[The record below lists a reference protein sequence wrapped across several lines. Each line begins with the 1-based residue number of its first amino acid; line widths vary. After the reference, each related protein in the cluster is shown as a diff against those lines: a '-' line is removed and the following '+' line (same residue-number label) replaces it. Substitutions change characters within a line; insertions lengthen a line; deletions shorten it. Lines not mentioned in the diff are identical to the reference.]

1 MATSNGSPHAVG
13 LDRDAVVLVA
23 GARTLIGGALV
34 RRLRQHGFR
43 HVLSGVSDF
52 TDQRRVERWFA
63 RHQPQYVFVAAGRSG
78 GIGLNQSQPADLM
91 RDNLLSACHV
101 ITAAHRFGVTRLL
114 YLASSCSYPRQA
126 PQPLAEPSLLTG
138 PLEPTS
144 AAYALAKISGIGL
157 CEAYRRQHGAWF
169 VPAIPADA
177 FGIGDD
183 FDPAQSHVVA
193 ALIRKMH
200 EAKLAGAPHV
210 ELWGTGS
217 PRREFIFA
225 DDLADACLCVVERAS
240 EPSLIN
246 LGGGSDL
253 SIAEVAE
260 AIRQVVGYKGAL
272 RFDASKPDGAPR
284 KCLESSRLGALG
296 WRPQTPLP
304 DALAL
309 TYNWFIEHQ
318 AG

>member
-1 MATSNGSPHAVG
+1 MATSEAAPHAV
-13 LDRDAVVLVA
+13 LDRDAIVLVA
-23 GARTLIGGALV
+23 GARTLIGSALV
-34 RRLRQHGFR
+34 RRLRRHGFR
-43 HVLSGVSDF
+43 RVLGGPSDF

-63 RHQPQYVFVAAGRSG
+63 RHHPQYVFVAAGRSG
-78 GIGLNQSQPADLM
+78 GIGLNQSRPADLM

-101 ITAAHRFGVTRLL
+101 ITAAHRFGVARLL
-114 YLASSCSYPRQA
+114 YLASSCSYPKAA

-138 PLEPTS
+138 ALEPTS

-157 CEAYRRQHGAWF
+157 CEAYQRQHGAWF

-177 FGIGDD
+177 FGVGDD
-183 FDPAQSHVVA
+183 FDPAQSHVIA

-200 EAKLAGAPHV
+200 DAKLAGAPHV

-225 DDLADACLCVVERAS
+225 DDLADACVWVMERAS

-253 SIAEVAE
+253 SIREVAE
-260 AIRQVVGYKGAL
+260 AIQQVVGYTGAL
-272 RFDASKPDGAPR
+272 RFDHSKADGAPR
-284 KCLESSRLGALG
+284 KRLESSQLLSLG
-296 WRPQTPLP
+296 WRPATALT
-304 DALAL
+304 DALTQ
-309 TYNWFIEHQ
+309 TYRWFLEHH
-318 AG
+318 AA